1 MADILYIDCNRQN
14 SIKSDENT
22 NEWEFKLHDEAL
34 SLPAGTQVS
43 IQESFINKKGIGGN
57 TVEIDEDIKTTI
69 KYCYYIN
76 HSPNFMPNTYASQG
90 TILGSFNFAQEI
102 LSITF

>member
-34 SLPAGTQVS
+34 VLPKGTQVS
-43 IQESFINKKGIGGN
+43 IQESFINKKGIAKADLSVSRKREIENKVVLIYFPLCYIQQVGN
-57 TVEIDEDIKTTI
+57 
-69 KYCYYIN
+69 
-76 HSPNFMPNTYASQG
+76 Q
-90 TILGSFNFAQEI
+90 L
-102 LSITF
+102 